1 MAYWSGCSPSRIIR
15 RMRLLLLLLAL
26 AGCAPG
32 AAVPVVAPG
41 CALVQ
46 LGQLPL
52 EMIADVPVVTAEING
67 QPVRMVIDTGATFTV
82 VAPRT
87 ATRLG
92 LQPTGRPIAM
102 EGAGGRV
109 TAIPVILPLV
119 RIGGAQLQ
127 GVPAVVGRALDIAS
141 DGVFGVTLLS
151 AFEIDLDV
159 PGRVM
164 TLYAPRRCPTLT
176 PPWTGP
182 FTELPAE
189 RSAQGQ
195 LIVPIAV
202 NGVELRA
209 VLDTGNSLTFVTR
222 QAALRAG
229 LGDLIVGAA
238 PVARAQTFTAGGTQV
253 RLVQFDRLDVGDTA
267 VRYPVLLVGN
277 LPEAAGDALLGGDFL
292 TTHRVWLALGAGA
305 VFVAREE
312 PSPP

>member
-1 MAYWSGCSPSRIIR
+1 
-15 RMRLLLLLLAL
+15 MRLLLLLLAL
-26 AGCAPG
+26 AGCAPI
-32 AAVPVVAPG
+32 VPTMPAPG

-67 QPVRMVIDTGATFTV
+67 RPVRMLLDTGATFTV

-92 LQPTGRPIAM
+92 LQPSGRPIAM

-109 TAIPVILPLV
+109 VAVPVSLSQV
-119 RIGGAQLQ
+119 NIGGAQVQ

-159 PGRVM
+159 PRRVM

-176 PPWTGP
+176 PPWAGP

-195 LIVPIAV
+195 LIVPITV
-202 NGVELRA
+202 NGVGLRA

-222 QAALRAG
+222 RAAMRAG

-238 PVARAQTFTAGGTQV
+238 PVARAQTFTTGGATV

-267 VRYPVLLVGN
+267 VRYPVLLVGD
-277 LPEAAGDALLGGDFL
+277 LPEAAGDALLGGDYL
-292 TTHRVWLALGAGA
+292 TTHRVWLALAAGA
-305 VFVAREE
+305 VFVA
-312 PSPP
+312 PGQAAGN